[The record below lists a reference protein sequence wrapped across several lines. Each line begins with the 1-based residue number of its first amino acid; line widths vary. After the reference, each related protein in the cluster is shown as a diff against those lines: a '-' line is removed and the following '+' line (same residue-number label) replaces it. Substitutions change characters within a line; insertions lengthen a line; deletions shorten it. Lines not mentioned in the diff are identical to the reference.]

1 MTAETILIDT
11 DRALALLHEVVDPN
25 PLFVYQPSP
34 AALPW
39 VSSACLYVRDG
50 EPSCLVG
57 QVLAR
62 AGVAVEDLAR
72 MDKGTPDSGT
82 EDEPV
87 GDGDSESAFEVLW
100 ENGALPDY
108 LEVTPDA
115 ADILVH
121 VQSRQDQ
128 GIAWGDALATVP
140 VRRPI
145 NPTLTEER

>member
-11 DRALALLHEVVDPN
+11 DRAFALLHEVVDPN
-25 PLFVYQPSP
+25 PTKVYQPSTT
-34 AALPW
+34 AEGN
-39 VSSACLYVRDG
+39 SACVYVRDG
-50 EPSCLVG
+50 QPSCLVG
-57 QVLAR
+57 RVLAL

-72 MDKGTPDSGT
+72 MDEGTPDSGT
-82 EDEPV
+82 EDEPA

-115 ADILVH
+115 ADILIH

-128 GIAWGDALATVP
+128 GVRWGDALASVS

-145 NPTLTEER
+145 DPTLTEER

>member
-11 DRALALLHEVVDPN
+11 DRALALLHEVVDPD
-25 PLFVYQPSP
+25 PGFVYRPGTSAQGN
-34 AALPW
+34 
-39 VSSACLYVRDG
+39 SSCVYVRDG

-57 QVLAR
+57 HVLAR

-72 MDKGTPDSGT
+72 MDEGTPDSGT
-82 EDEPV
+82 EDEPA

-108 LEVTPDA
+108 LEVTHDA
-115 ADILVH
+115 ADILIH

-128 GIAWGDALATVP
+128 GTPWGDALATVP

>member
-25 PLFVYQPSP
+25 PGFIYQPGKNPDSG
-34 AALPW
+34 A
-39 VSSACLYVRDG
+39 SACLYVRDG

-57 QVLAR
+57 HVLAR

-72 MDKGTPDSGT
+72 MDEGTPDSGT
-82 EDEPV
+82 EDEPA

-115 ADILVH
+115 ADILMH

-128 GIAWGDALATVP
+128 GTPWGDALATVP
-140 VRRPI
+140 ARRPT
-145 NPTLTEER
+145 PLTLTEER